1 MATVKSKKSFKLNV
15 LGLFK
20 WESEEWTVKEV
31 ALIMGI
37 VMVFIITVII
47 VLKIYAI
54 PTLITP
60 ILFDKI
66 VMALGKIIKPR
77 AP

>member
-1 MATVKSKKSFKLNV
+1 MATTKPKKPFKLNV

-31 ALIMGI
+31 AIILAMVMAFILIMVLLLKLYAVPALGTPMAVSKVGI
-37 VMVFIITVII
+37 W
-47 VLKIYAI
+47 
-54 PTLITP
+54 
-60 ILFDKI
+60 
-66 VMALGKIIKPR
+66 LGKITKSR